1 MEANKRYAKRRY
13 YRRWWRRRRSI
24 TDQYLRAKI
33 DFVDE
38 IAWPNEQADGP
49 SFKAAGIG
57 TVSIETIIQ
66 KDEWTS
72 YKKLFGY
79 AKVYAVSIEM
89 RPICAAVI
97 SNVAENG
104 TLLVGFNPASDV
116 GYDYARGSV
125 SNLAVIGSAVQNQR
139 MFRRLDNSIG
149 YITTQGAMR
158 GSFYVVANY
167 QTTADRGQRWSVR
180 CTLYVIFKVARV

>member
-1 MEANKRYAKRRY
+1 MERKTVTTTRRR
-13 YRRWWRRRRSI
+13 RRWWRRRRSI

-33 DFVDE
+33 DLVDE
-38 IAWPNEQADGP
+38 IVWPNEQADGP

-57 TVSIETIIQ
+57 TVSIGNITQ
-66 KDEWTS
+66 RDEWTA
-72 YKKLFGY
+72 YKRLFGY
-79 AKVYAVSIEM
+79 AKIYAVSIEM

-104 TLLVGFNPASDV
+104 TLIVGFNPASDV
-116 GYDYARGSV
+116 GYDYAQGSV
-125 SNLAVIGSAVQNQR
+125 SNLAVIGSAVQDQR

-149 YITTQGAMR
+149 FITTQGAMR

-167 QTTADRGQRWSVR
+167 QTTADRGQRWAVR
-180 CTLYVIFKVARV
+180 CTLYVLFKVARV